1 MRWICHPSKNH
12 EKGAEKVMKEQNVS
26 SAIVKDIESHLRLK
40 TLPVGFRFLTSKG
53 DLGKVEKV
61 RRPKK
66 YSTACQ
72 LITMARTFGWTF
84 GTTGAELMPICSNVL
99 GFLDAPPKL
108 KDGTLRSVAWCRT
121 REDAKKFE
129 DAIPRIPLG
138 KYEALLMGPATTGL
152 FEPDF
157 VLFYANP
164 AQIILMIN
172 ALQFEDYERFVF
184 YCVGESSCSDAIAQ
198 CYLSRKP
205 AVSIPCFGERRF
217 ASAQDDEMVM
227 AVPGAMLEKL
237 RRNLVELSKRG
248 VRYPI
253 TFYGPQMDPCAGI
266 PPVYLEYLEMTDQLP
281 SAKK

>member
-1 MRWICHPSKNH
+1 
-12 EKGAEKVMKEQNVS
+12 MKEQNAR
-26 SAIVKDIESHLRLK
+26 SAVVKEIERYMRLR
-40 TLPVGFRFLTSKG
+40 TSPVGFKFLASKE

-84 GTTGAELMPICSNVL
+84 GVTGPELMPICSIVL
-99 GFLDAPPKL
+99 GFMDSPPRV

-121 REDAKKFE
+121 KEDAKKFE
-129 DAIPRIPLG
+129 EAIPRIPLG

-164 AQIILMIN
+164 AQIIVMIN
-172 ALQFEDYERFVF
+172 ALQFEDYERLTF
-184 YCVGESSCSDAIAQ
+184 YCVGESSCSDSIVQ
-198 CYLSRKP
+198 CHLSGKP
-205 AVSIPCFGERRF
+205 AVGIPCFGERRF
-217 ASAQDDEMVM
+217 GTAQDDEMVM
-227 AVPGAMLEKL
+227 AVPGPMLEKL
-237 RRNLVELSKRG
+237 CRNLMELSKRG

-253 TFYGPQMDPCAGI
+253 TFYGPQVDPISGI
-266 PPVYLEYLEMTDQLP
+266 PPVNLEYLEVKDQP
-281 SAKK
+281 DTKKK